1 MNHAQTLTK
10 ILDLEGEPIKPAKM
24 KMGKHEYLVSSELG
38 YYPYFSVTLR
48 QRVKQKKVINAVVT
62 GEGGVSKS
70 YTTSDICR
78 TLAPKTFDVE
88 NIVFTY
94 PEFLRSVITD
104 KRGTPI
110 EFDEPSY
117 AMSKK
122 DWYKELTK
130 ALVKTIESFRFKGKP
145 LFIPIINKN
154 LLEKDI
160 RTYLLQ
166 FHVSCYDRGKARVY
180 RVYQSQFKDQ
190 TYNYELCKLQYQL
203 FDNNLCDKDSCL
215 TCRHLNP
222 SDKTKRCP
230 IFRARYERKKM
241 FTQEERYEQ
250 ALEDAE
256 EQEYSKLSLDEIEAK
271 AIQYADDFI
280 DVDKIK
286 VDRNMLDI
294 VLRRKLKL
302 RIGHTKLYKLANLIE
317 YDHPELFPEPTPINK
332 DNVEQ
337 ATVN

>member
-1 MNHAQTLTK
+1 MSLNTRETLNRV
-10 ILDLEGEPIKPAKM
+10 LELNKDVIKPAKM
-24 KMGKHEYLVSSELG
+24 KMGKHEFLVNTALG

-48 QRVKQKKVINAVVT
+48 QRVKQTKVINCVVS

-78 TLAPKTFDVE
+78 TLSKKYFDVD

-94 PEFLRSVITD
+94 AEFMRSVIND
-104 KRGTPI
+104 RRGVPT

-180 RVYQSQFKDQ
+180 RVYQSPFKDQ
-190 TYNYELCKLQYQL
+190 VYNYELCKLNYGL
-203 FDNNLCDKDSCL
+203 FDNNLCDKPTCL
-215 TCRHLNP
+215 TCKKLNP
-222 SDKTKRCP
+222 SNKADRCP

-241 FTQEERYEQ
+241 FTQEERYEK
-250 ALEDAE
+250 ALDEAE
-256 EQEYSKLSLDEIEAK
+256 QQEYSKLTLDEIEAK
-271 AIQYADDFI
+271 AIVYADRFI
-280 DVDKIK
+280 DEDKNK
-286 VDRNMLDI
+286 VDRNKLDL
-294 VLRRKLKL
+294 VLRRILKL

-317 YDHPELFPEPTPINK
+317 FDHPELLPEKPPIHK
-332 DNVEQ
+332 DNVDKV
-337 ATVN
+337 T

>member
-1 MNHAQTLTK
+1 MNHAQTLK
-10 ILDLEGEPIKPAKM
+10 RVLERNKEPIKPNLM
-24 KMGKHEYLVSSELG
+24 KIGKHQFAVNTALG
-38 YYPYFSVTLR
+38 YYPYFSITLR
-48 QRVKQKKVINAVVT
+48 QRVKQSKVINAIVT
-62 GEGGVSKS
+62 GEAGVSKS
-70 YTTSDICR
+70 YTTMDICR
-78 TLAPKTFDVE
+78 VLAPKYFGDD

-110 EFDEPSY
+110 MFDEPSY

-160 RTYLLQ
+160 RTYLIQ

-180 RVYQSQFKDQ
+180 RVYQSPFKDKS
-190 TYNYELCKLQYQL
+190 YNYELTRLEYKL
-203 FDNNLCDKDSCL
+203 FDNNLCNKPTCL
-215 TCRHLNP
+215 TCKKLNP
-222 SDKTKRCP
+222 KNKADRCP

-241 FTQEERYEQ
+241 FTQGERYDQ

-256 EQEYSKLSLDEIEAK
+256 QSEYSKLTLDEIEAK
-271 AIQYADDFI
+271 AIVYSEKFI
-280 DVDKIK
+280 DVDKMK
-286 VDRNMLDI
+286 VNRNRLDL
-294 VLRRKLKL
+294 VLRRTLKM
-302 RIGHTKLYKLANLIE
+302 RIGHTKLYKLASLIE
-317 YDHPELFPEPTPINK
+317 FDHPNLFPDPTPINK
-332 DNVEQ
+332 DNVEKV
-337 ATVN
+337 T